1 MKSRVLFILVSGLFL
16 PCVTTAGEIPHLQK
30 KGVATQLIVDGA
42 PFIMLGGEVHNSS
55 SASLDYMAKVWPKLK
70 ALNLNTVLAPVS
82 WEQFEPEEGRFD
94 TSRVDGLVKQAR
106 RHGLK
111 LVILWFGS
119 WKNGVSS
126 YAPEWVKRD
135 TARFPRAQGSSNRNT
150 KDILSTLSDAN
161 RAADAR
167 AFAALMRRLRA
178 IDGRQHTVIMMQVEN
193 EVGIKP
199 ELRDLSEAADAAFQA
214 EVPKELIDSLTAHRA
229 SLHPELL
236 KRWESGGCRTAGT
249 WPEVF
254 GGTPGADEVFSAWHY
269 ARYINSI
276 VHEGKKEYPLP
287 MFVNA
292 WLPSPQGKLGNY
304 PTGGPV
310 AHMQDVWRA
319 AAPEVDAFAPDI
331 YLPDFKGVCAE
342 FMRNGNPLLIPE
354 ARRDED
360 ASARA
365 YWTFG
370 RQHGLCFSPF
380 GIESVAED
388 HPLKDTYA
396 LLAQMTPLIG
406 AAQGT
411 DKMTAVF
418 QQDAGSEKPEASVT
432 VGEWNVLVKF
442 LKEGLPKN
450 GKAAALIIQTAAEEF
465 IVAGQGVEVGFGART
480 PGPRQTNIL
489 SVEMGR
495 FEKSSFV
502 SELRLNGD
510 ETGANYRARI
520 PPNPSN
526 LFLDPA
532 QPRILRVRVYRHD

>member
-532 QPRILRVRVYRHD
+532 KPRILRVRVYRHD